1 MYNIIIFI
9 FSLIYIFY
17 ILIYNVLTMQLFDLN
32 YTGTLSK

>member
-32 YTGTLSK
+32 YTDDLL